1 MIKFREKKYMIQDLT
16 NEVLDHLKD
25 DGQLPN
31 IINES
36 EADSTSKLSSKSLVL
51 YSFIRNES
59 GLYELKLMDKQL
71 YSFNTTKLPDRFG
84 LRVINI
90 DKDNRIIT
98 LESEYKGRVL
108 DAIDVMGR
116 MYKLSVVVR
125 W

>member
-108 DAIDVMGR
+108 DAIDVMSR

-125 W
+125 

>member
-25 DGQLPN
+25 NGQLPN

-125 W
+125 

>member
-125 W
+125 

>member
-108 DAIDVMGR
+108 DAIDVMCR

-125 W
+125 

>member
-36 EADSTSKLSSKSLVL
+36 EADSTSELSSKSLVL

-125 W
+125 

>member
-1 MIKFREKKYMIQDLT
+1 
-16 NEVLDHLKD
+16 
-25 DGQLPN
+25 
-31 IINES
+31 
-36 EADSTSKLSSKSLVL
+36 
-51 YSFIRNES
+51 
-59 GLYELKLMDKQL
+59 L

-125 W
+125 

>member
-25 DGQLPN
+25 DGQLSN

-125 W
+125 

>member
-1 MIKFREKKYMIQDLT
+1 MIQDLT

-125 W
+125 